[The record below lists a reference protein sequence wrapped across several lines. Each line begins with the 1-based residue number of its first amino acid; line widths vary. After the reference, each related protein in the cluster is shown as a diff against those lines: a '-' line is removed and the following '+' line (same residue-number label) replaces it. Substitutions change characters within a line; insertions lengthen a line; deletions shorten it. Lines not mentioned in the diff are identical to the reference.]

1 MGSEIILVSAPQ
13 HGLRKAAV
21 IGGSLVLVLVCGGF
35 ATRALQDRALREI
48 TEAQADPVVSVTMP
62 LRGNSSTLLELPGR
76 LQAYSQAPIYARVSG
91 YLKNWNVD
99 IGARV
104 QAGQLLAVIEAP
116 DVDQQLAQ
124 AKADLMTA
132 QANAALAG
140 TTATRWHQL
149 FKTDSVSEQDV
160 DMKDGDFAA
169 KQAIAKAAKANLDRL
184 QVLQGFTN
192 IVAPFSGIITARRTD
207 VGALINVGSSAGQEL
222 FVVSDTHQL
231 RLYVNVPER
240 YSARIEPG
248 TKAQLSVPALP
259 GRTFT
264 GVVRDDAGA
273 IDPASGT
280 TLVQIDVDNTAAQLT
295 PGSFAVVRFSLP
307 PDTND
312 LRVPSS
318 AIIFDSKGL
327 RIATLGPDNR
337 AVLKS
342 VTVGRDLGEVI
353 GVSAGLLPTDRVID
367 SPPDGIATGD
377 TVRVA
382 PVLQPPGV

>member
-1 MGSEIILVSAPQ
+1 MGSEIILASAPH

-21 IGGSLVLVLVCGGF
+21 IGGSLVTVVLCGGF
-35 ATRALQDRALREI
+35 ATRVMQNRELRELTNI
-48 TEAQADPVVSVTMP
+48 QAVPVVSVTTPM
-62 LRGNSSTLLELPGR
+62 RGDSSTLLELPGR

-91 YLKNWNVD
+91 YLKNWKVD

-149 FKTDSVSEQDV
+149 FRTDSVSQQDV

-192 IVAPFSGIITARRTD
+192 IVAPFSGIVTARRTD

-222 FVVSDTHQL
+222 FVVSDTHRL

-240 YSARIEPG
+240 YSARIQPG

-259 GRTFT
+259 GRTFM
-264 GVVRDDAGA
+264 GIVKDDAGA

-280 TLVQIDVDNTAAQLT
+280 TLVQLDVDNTAAQLT
-295 PGSFAVVRFSLP
+295 PGSFAVVRFNLP

-318 AIIFDSKGL
+318 ALIFDSKGL
-327 RIATLGPDNR
+327 RVATLGPDDR

-353 GVSAGLLPTDRVID
+353 GISGGLLPTDRVID
-367 SPPDGIATGD
+367 SPPDGIVTGD
-377 TVRVA
+377 AVRVA
-382 PVLQPPGV
+382 GQSAR

>member
-1 MGSEIILVSAPQ
+1 MGSEIILASAPH

-21 IGGSLVLVLVCGGF
+21 IGGSLVIVLVCGGF
-35 ATRALQDRALREI
+35 ATRALQNRALREI
-48 TEAQADPVVSVTMP
+48 TDVQADPVVSVTMP
-62 LRGNSSTLLELPGR
+62 IRGDSSTLLELPGR

-91 YLKNWNVD
+91 YLKNWKVD

-149 FKTDSVSEQDV
+149 FKTDSVSQQDV

-192 IVAPFSGIITARRTD
+192 IVAPFSGIVTARRTD

-240 YSARIEPG
+240 YSARIVPG

-264 GVVRDDAGA
+264 GIVKDDAGA

-295 PGSFAVVRFSLP
+295 PGSFAVVRFNLP

-318 AIIFDSKGL
+318 ALIFDSKGL
-327 RIATLGPDNR
+327 QVATLGPDNR
-337 AVLKS
+337 AVLKT

-377 TVRVA
+377 AVRLA
-382 PVLQPPGV
+382 R